1 MATIVRMPE
10 VLAGMADAVLNEWRA
25 QPGDTLEEGTPLAE
39 IETDKAVVEYAV
51 ESAGVLA
58 QLLVSAGETI
68 DVGAPIAVLAET
80 GESIDD
86 AIRLAGTAESKPP
99 TTSSDSVAP
108 SQTQSEEA
116 TDHPADDTKSPQ
128 QLRSRLFASPL
139 VRKLAAEQGIDLN
152 SVRGSGPRGRVV
164 KRDIIDLPLPK
175 AAAEE
180 KEAAQAGRTDS
191 AAPMEKPTSA
201 STSVGRSPQPELSA
215 STGYTDR
222 PISRMRRAIA
232 AGLTE
237 SKTTVPHFYLQA
249 DCRVD
254 ALLELR
260 NSVNVAAT
268 RKASLNDFVVKAAAT
283 AFVEVPA
290 ANAIWTGE
298 AIRRFEAI
306 DIAVAVAL
314 DDGLVTPVV
323 RDVGAKSITTVSGE
337 IAEMAARGREG
348 KLRQHELVGGAF
360 CISYLGMYGT
370 ERLTAIINPPQS
382 GILAVGAATQRAVVV
397 EGELAV
403 ATIISVTL
411 SADHRVYDGA
421 LGAQWLAA
429 FVRTIENPLRILL

>member
-1 MATIVRMPE
+1 
-10 VLAGMADAVLNEWRA
+10 
-25 QPGDTLEEGTPLAE
+25 
-39 IETDKAVVEYAV
+39 
-51 ESAGVLA
+51 
-58 QLLVSAGETI
+58 
-68 DVGAPIAVLAET
+68 
-80 GESIDD
+80 
-86 AIRLAGTAESKPP
+86 
-99 TTSSDSVAP
+99 
-108 SQTQSEEA
+108 
-116 TDHPADDTKSPQ
+116 
-128 QLRSRLFASPL
+128 
-139 VRKLAAEQGIDLN
+139 
-152 SVRGSGPRGRVV
+152 
-164 KRDIIDLPLPK
+164 
-175 AAAEE
+175 
-180 KEAAQAGRTDS
+180 
-191 AAPMEKPTSA
+191 
-201 STSVGRSPQPELSA
+201 
-215 STGYTDR
+215 
-222 PISRMRRAIA
+222 
-232 AGLTE
+232 
-237 SKTTVPHFYLQA
+237 
-249 DCRVD
+249 
-254 ALLELR
+254 LELR

-360 CISYLGMYGT
+360 CISNLGMYGT